1 MVENHRWKEH
11 AAGYL
16 FVLPNFFGVLVF
28 VLFPLLFSMVLVFM
42 KWDYLK
48 GLDGLSFVGLS
59 NVKQMFHDEYLIHA
73 LKNNFVF
80 TVVTVPVSMFI
91 GLVIAVVLNKYI
103 YGKSVLRTMFFLPH
117 VTSMATVSVVWRVL
131 YNAKEGPINAFIH
144 SLGFEQAPGWL
155 ASPHWAL
162 PAIIIM
168 VIWMQS
174 GYTMVLYL
182 AGIQGI
188 SKDLFEASA
197 IDGAGWLRQFRDITL
212 PMLKPTTF
220 FLTVTLLISSF
231 QVFAVVAVMTGGGPL
246 NSTMVI
252 SYQIYIQAFQNY
264 KMGYAAAMS
273 WFLFL
278 LIFIVTMVQWRNQKK
293 WQENF

>member
-1 MVENHRWKEH
+1 MD
-11 AAGYL
+11 
-16 FVLPNFFGVLVF
+16 
-28 VLFPLLFSMVLVFM
+28 
-42 KWDYLK
+42 WDYLR
-48 GLDGLSFVGLS
+48 GFDGLSFAGMS
-59 NVKQMFHDEYLIHA
+59 NVTSMFHDEYLIHA

-91 GLVIAVVLNKYI
+91 GLVIAVVLNKYV
-103 YGKSVLRTMFFLPH
+103 YGKSMLRTMFFLPH
-117 VTSMATVSVVWRVL
+117 VGSMATVSVVWRVL
-131 YNAKEGPINAFIH
+131 YNTKEGPINSFIH
-144 SLGFEQAPGWL
+144 ALGFEKAPGWL

-162 PAIIIM
+162 PAIMIM
-168 VIWMQS
+168 VVWLHI
-174 GYTMVLYL
+174 GYTMVLYM

-188 SKDLFEASA
+188 PKDLYEASE
-197 IDGAGWLRQFRDITL
+197 IDGAGWLHQFRDITL
-212 PMLKPTTF
+212 PMLKPTSF

-231 QVFAVVAVMTGGGPL
+231 QVFAVVAVMTSGGPI

-252 SYQIYIQAFQNY
+252 SYHIYIQAFQNY

-278 LIFIVTMVQWRNQKK
+278 LIFIVTMIQWRSQKK